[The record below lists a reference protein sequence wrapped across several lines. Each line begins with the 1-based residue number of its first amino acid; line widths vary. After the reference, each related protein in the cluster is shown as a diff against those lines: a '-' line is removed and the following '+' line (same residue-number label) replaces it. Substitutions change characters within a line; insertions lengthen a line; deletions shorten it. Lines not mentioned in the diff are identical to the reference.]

1 MKDNNCG
8 IEEALNCYDASQVMS
23 SMTNS
28 KCSPFGYL
36 GLGNLALGIMKYDSI
51 SEIINLLRFS
61 GNLELID
68 FGGKDEFLKLME
80 KFETYHDI
88 VCKYISNSEQMGQAE
103 LDLEVVEPLS
113 SVAIDLYCLID
124 EFYKDSNSLIRK

>member
-1 MKDNNCG
+1 MSNFKIALAGNPNVGKSTIFNYLTKSNQHTGNWSGKTVDN
-8 IEEALNCYDASQVMS
+8 
-23 SMTNS
+23 
-28 KCSPFGYL
+28 
-36 GLGNLALGIMKYDSI
+36 ALGIMKYDSI

-124 EFYKDSNSLIRK
+124 EFYKDSNSLVRK